1 MKKLLTIMTASLVF
15 SVPVMADMHMHKEK
29 CPYSMKHK
37 KVDHIMNG
45 IVKTNVNL
53 SSSYMLRGLELGGAS
68 VSGDVTWKHHSG
80 LYLGAAVIGGD
91 VSNGTEQ
98 NYFVGLKQNISDYKV
113 NAHYTEFSYPS
124 WEESGVS
131 SNPGYGELGLDV
143 SREYATLSVIDN
155 RTNDS
160 MYYSL
165 GLDFGKVGVT
175 MGTQRDEDEYN
186 HIQFDYK
193 PSKKVTVSVSRAD
206 DSNKNDSFSV
216 DEDVKM
222 FVSYSLPL

>member
-1 MKKLLTIMTASLVF
+1 MKKLLTLIAV
-15 SVPVMADMHMHKEK
+15 SVTCSAPVMADMHMDHKK
-29 CPYSMKHK
+29 CPLLKKHE
-37 KVDHIMNG
+37 KVDHVMG
-45 IVKTNVNL
+45 GMVKTNVNL

-68 VSGDVTWKHHSG
+68 VSGDVTWEHRSG
-80 LYLGAAVIGGD
+80 LYVGAAVVGGD

-98 NYFVGLKQNISDYKV
+98 DYFIGLTKSLSDYAV
-113 NAHYTEFSYPS
+113 DVHYTEFSYPS

-155 RTNDS
+155 RSNDS

-175 MGTQRDEDEYN
+175 LGTQRDENEYN

-193 PSKKVTVSVSRAD
+193 PSKKVTVSLSRAD

-222 FVSYSLPL
+222 VFSYSLPL